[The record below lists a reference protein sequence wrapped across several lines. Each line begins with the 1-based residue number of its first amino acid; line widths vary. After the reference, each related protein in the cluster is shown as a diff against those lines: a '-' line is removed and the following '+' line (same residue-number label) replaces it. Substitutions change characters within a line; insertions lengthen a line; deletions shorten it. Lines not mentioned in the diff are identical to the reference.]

1 MAIVRLA
8 LSNPA
13 ANTNTLIHTA
23 ERQSLV
29 SVLAANKS
37 ASAGT
42 LRIWVQ
48 PQGSTTESQYAYIT
62 YDTVLPVNNTLETFR
77 FSLESG
83 DQLYVRSSIPN
94 VSFSLNAI
102 YESSGNQNIVTS
114 SPTQPTAP
122 TIGDVWVNT
131 NTSTVYFWSG
141 SSWITA
147 AGSGGGGGGGG
158 SSGGPFESQVL
169 FSTGSASAPSITF
182 IGDTNTGIYSPGADS
197 IAIAE
202 GGVQVLRIN
211 SDGSINITGTLIAD
225 ASSASRSG
233 FRLTQGIS
241 PTSPTNGD
249 IWATASGIYSRINNK
264 TNGPLIA
271 EDYAINA
278 SFFLGG
284 L

>member
-23 ERQSLV
+23 ARQSLV

-102 YESSGNQNIVTS
+102 HESSGNQNIVS
-114 SPTQPTAP
+114 ISASQPAGP
-122 TIGDVWVNT
+122 NIGDVWVNP
-131 NTSTVYFWSG
+131 NTLVVAFWSG
-141 SSWITA
+141 SAWVSA
-147 AGSGGGGGGGG
+147 VGG
-158 SSGGPFESQVL
+158 SAGYVQTTEPDYPNDGAIWVDSDAQSPTYPQYPTV
-169 FSTGSASAPSITF
+169 
-182 IGDTNTGIYSPGADS
+182 IYSPT
-197 IAIAE
+197 
-202 GGVQVLRIN
+202 QP
-211 SDGSINITGTLIAD
+211 TGL
-225 ASSASRSG
+225 
-233 FRLTQGIS
+233 
-241 PTSPTNGD
+241 
-249 IWATASGIYSRINNK
+249 
-264 TNGPLIA
+264 GPLDAGTIWVD
-271 EDYAINA
+271 EDSATPYETVVPAILYQSTA
-278 SFFLGG
+278 PTGLGVNDVG
-284 L
+284 YLWVDSDDTIIEYNMNEYQKSVDILNPLMLAGM